1 MPIKVKH
8 FYINKLPYTRLEKK
22 TEKQSPAKAEKNRI
36 AMQMAI
42 DLFYFSLPVLQQ
54 PLITEAVSKLK
65 ITKRKMPQQRLVTD
79 IPIPHIYIYIYCIL
93 NGSMRRHLI

>member
-1 MPIKVKH
+1 
-8 FYINKLPYTRLEKK
+8 
-22 TEKQSPAKAEKNRI
+22 
-36 AMQMAI
+36 MQMAI

-79 IPIPHIYIYIYCIL
+79 IPIPHIYIYIYIL
-93 NGSMRRHLI
+93 YIEWVNAAAPNIAKQI

>member
-1 MPIKVKH
+1 MKH
-8 FYINKLPYTRLEKK
+8 FYINKLPYTRIEKRKK
-22 TEKQSPAKAEKNRI
+22 TEKQSPAEAEKNRI

-79 IPIPHIYIYIYCIL
+79 IPIPHIYIYIYIVY
-93 NGSMRRHLI
+93 